1 MNTLIQFF
9 EEMYE
14 DQSGGLGRVKRYI
27 LYSEFKYSFLIKDLM
42 LLEKMPPFSFLKST
56 VRIFSL

>member
-14 DQSGGLGRVKRYI
+14 DESLELGMVKRYI
-27 LYSEFKYSFLIKDLM
+27 LYSEFNIVF
-42 LLEKMPPFSFLKST
+42 
-56 VRIFSL
+56 

>member
-14 DQSGGLGRVKRYI
+14 DQSGVLGRVKRYI
-27 LYSEFKYSFLIKDLM
+27 LKSEFNIVSD
-42 LLEKMPPFSFLKST
+42 
-56 VRIFSL
+56 